1 MKKIIFRK
9 LLSDWIVFFLITLFI
24 SSVIIWIVQAI
35 NFLDLVLDGR
45 DYWIY
50 IYFSLLNF
58 PKILTKIIPFIL
70 FFSLFYILVRNEEK
84 NELSIFWYHGV
95 KKISVINF
103 FFKIS
108 LLLFLIQ
115 IFLSTYIV
123 PYSLNKGRLLLKN
136 SNINYFESFIKSKKF
151 NDTLKDLTLYS
162 ENQDPNGDLHNLY
175 IKKGNENEFQITFAK
190 KGIFKIINNIPIL
203 VLFDGETIS
212 TTNNQITNFSFSK
225 SDLILKNHDINATTY
240 TKNQEILT
248 KNLLMCLN
256 KIYELNFF
264 KKKAE
269 NFNQE
274 NCSESNKVNLLIEFY
289 KRLIMPLYI
298 PILSIVPFILII
310 SSKVNSNYFK
320 IKILTFLIGLSIVI
334 FSETTTKLIS
344 VNIIKNI
351 QILIIPLFLLIIFYS
366 IFFLNFR
373 NLFKNKI

>member
-35 NFLDLVLDGR
+35 NFLDLVLEGR

-95 KKISVINF
+95 KKINVINF

-151 NDTLKDLTLYS
+151 NDTLKGLTLYS

-175 IKKGNENEFQITFAK
+175 IKKDNDNEFQITYAK

-212 TTNNQITNFSFSK
+212 TNNNQITNFSFSK

>member
-24 SSVIIWIVQAI
+24 SSVIVWIVQAI

-95 KKISVINF
+95 KKINVINF

-151 NDTLKDLTLYS
+151 NDTLKGLTLYS

-175 IKKGNENEFQITFAK
+175 IKKDNDNEFQITYAK

-212 TTNNQITNFSFSK
+212 TNNNQITNFSFSK

-320 IKILTFLIGLSIVI
+320 MKILTFLIGLSIVI

>member
-24 SSVIIWIVQAI
+24 SSVIVWIVQAI

-151 NDTLKDLTLYS
+151 NDTLKGLTLYS

-175 IKKGNENEFQITFAK
+175 IKKDNDNEFQITYAK

-212 TTNNQITNFSFSK
+212 TNNNQITNFSFSK

-320 IKILTFLIGLSIVI
+320 MKILTFLIGLSIVI

>member
-24 SSVIIWIVQAI
+24 SSVIVWIVQAI

-95 KKISVINF
+95 KKINVINF

-175 IKKGNENEFQITFAK
+175 IKKDNDNEFQITYAK

-212 TTNNQITNFSFSK
+212 TNNNQITNFSFSK

-320 IKILTFLIGLSIVI
+320 MKILTFLIGLSIVI

>member
-35 NFLDLVLDGR
+35 NYFDMIISGR

-50 IYFSLLNF
+50 IYYSLLNF

-95 KKISVINF
+95 KKINVINF

-115 IFLSTYIV
+115 IFLSAYIV
-123 PYSLNKGRLLLKN
+123 PYSLNAARLLLKN

-162 ENQDPNGDLHNLY
+162 EYQDPNGDLHNLY
-175 IKKGNENEFQITFAK
+175 IKKDSDNEFQITYAK
-190 KGIFKIINNIPIL
+190 KGIFKIIDDVPVL
-203 VLFDGETIS
+203 VLINGETIS
-212 TTNNQITNFSFSK
+212 KNDNQITNFSFSK
-225 SDLILKNHDINATTY
+225 SNMILKNYQINETTY
-240 TKNQEILT
+240 PKTQQISS
-248 KNLLMCLN
+248 KNLLMCIN

-264 KKKAE
+264 KKNRE

-274 NCSESNKVNLLIEFY
+274 NCSEQNKINILTEFY

-310 SSKVNSNYFK
+310 FSKVNSNYFK
-320 IKILTFLIGLSIVI
+320 IKVFTFLIGLSFII

-344 VNIIKNI
+344 ENIAKNI
-351 QILIIPLFLLIIFYS
+351 QITIIPFFLLIIIYS
-366 IFFLNFR
+366 IFFLKFR
-373 NLFKNKI
+373 DLFKNKI

>member
-9 LLSDWIVFFLITLFI
+9 LLSDWVVFFLITLFI
-24 SSVIIWIVQAI
+24 SSVIVWIVQAI
-35 NFLDLVLDGR
+35 NFLDLVFDGR

-95 KKISVINF
+95 KKINVINF

-151 NDTLKDLTLYS
+151 NDTLKGLTLYS

-175 IKKGNENEFQITFAK
+175 IKKDNDNEFQITYAK

-212 TTNNQITNFSFSK
+212 TNNNQITNFSFSK

>member
-24 SSVIIWIVQAI
+24 SSVIVWIVQAI

-95 KKISVINF
+95 KKINVINF

-151 NDTLKDLTLYS
+151 NDTLKGLTLYS

-175 IKKGNENEFQITFAK
+175 IKKDNDNEFQITYAK

-212 TTNNQITNFSFSK
+212 TNNNQITNFSFSK

-274 NCSESNKVNLLIEFY
+274 NCFESNKVNLLIEFY

>member
-95 KKISVINF
+95 KKINVINF

-151 NDTLKDLTLYS
+151 NDTLKGLTLYS

-175 IKKGNENEFQITFAK
+175 IKKDNDNEFQITYAK

-212 TTNNQITNFSFSK
+212 TNNNQITNFSFSK

-240 TKNQEILT
+240 HKKSGNINQ
-248 KNLLMCLN
+248 KS
-256 KIYELNFF
+256 FD
-264 KKKAE
+264 
-269 NFNQE
+269 
-274 NCSESNKVNLLIEFY
+274 V
-289 KRLIMPLYI
+289 
-298 PILSIVPFILII
+298 
-310 SSKVNSNYFK
+310 SK
-320 IKILTFLIGLSIVI
+320 
-334 FSETTTKLIS
+334 
-344 VNIIKNI
+344 
-351 QILIIPLFLLIIFYS
+351 
-366 IFFLNFR
+366 
-373 NLFKNKI
+373 

>member
-24 SSVIIWIVQAI
+24 SSVIVWIVQAI

-95 KKISVINF
+95 KKINVINF

-151 NDTLKDLTLYS
+151 NDTLKGLTLYS

-175 IKKGNENEFQITFAK
+175 IKKDNDNEFQITYAK

-212 TTNNQITNFSFSK
+212 TNNNQITNFSFSK

>member
-9 LLSDWIVFFLITLFI
+9 LLSDWTVFFLITLFI

-35 NFLDLVLDGR
+35 NYFDMIISGR

-50 IYFSLLNF
+50 IYYSLLNF
-58 PKILTKIIPFIL
+58 PKIFTKIIPFIL

-95 KKISVINF
+95 KKINVINF

-115 IFLSTYIV
+115 IFLTSYIV
-123 PYSLNKGRLLLKN
+123 PYSLNAARLLLKN

-162 ENQDPNGDLHNLY
+162 EYQDSNGDLYNLY
-175 IKKGNENEFQITFAK
+175 IKKDSGNEFQITYAK
-190 KGIFKIINNIPIL
+190 KGIFKIIDDVPVL
-203 VLFDGETIS
+203 VLINGETIS
-212 TTNNQITNFSFSK
+212 KNNNQITNFSFSK
-225 SDLILKNHDINATTY
+225 SDMILKNYQTNETTY
-240 TKNQEILT
+240 PKTQQISS
-248 KNLLMCLN
+248 KNLLMCIN

-264 KKKAE
+264 KKNGE

-274 NCSESNKVNLLIEFY
+274 NCSEQNKINILTEFY

-310 SSKVNSNYFK
+310 FSKVNSNYFRMK
-320 IKILTFLIGLSIVI
+320 VFTFLIGLSFII

-344 VNIIKNI
+344 ENITKNI
-351 QILIIPLFLLIIFYS
+351 QILIIPFFLLIIIYS
-366 IFFLNFR
+366 IFFLKFR
-373 NLFKNKI
+373 DLFKNKI